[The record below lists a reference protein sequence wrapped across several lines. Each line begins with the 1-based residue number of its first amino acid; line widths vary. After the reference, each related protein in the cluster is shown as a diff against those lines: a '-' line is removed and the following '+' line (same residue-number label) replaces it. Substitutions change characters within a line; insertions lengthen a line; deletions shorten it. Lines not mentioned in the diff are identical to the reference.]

1 MKHFNAIE
9 SGDNVHFSNSTK
21 LEISSF
27 RRLKREQYVNE
38 TEMMMQ
44 LTIFI
49 QTCRKR
55 KGGAD

>member
-9 SGDNVHFSNSTK
+9 SGDNFRFSNSTK
-21 LEISSF
+21 LEISF
-27 RRLKREQYVNE
+27 QRPKREQYFTE